1 MLGNVWLGYNL
12 SLIELYAHL
21 SVTLWATVSTDK
33 FINAIVPFGIK
44 SFFFLPFKKRISLT
58 RKVLVTVMTQT

>member
-33 FINAIVPFGIK
+33 FINAITPFGIK
-44 SFFFLPFKKRISLT
+44 SFFFLPFKT
-58 RKVLVTVMTQT
+58 RFL